1 MDGLI
6 KIKNHNGERAV
17 SARDLYNFLGA
28 SERFSNWIDRQFQYG
43 FIEGQD
49 YIGCKEFNTLANQE
63 LTDYVLT
70 LDCAKEISM
79 LQKSDK
85 GKQARQ
91 YFIECEKKLKNPY
104 HNISKLEALKL
115 AVAAE
120 EKVLQLQEQ
129 INKQAP
135 KINFLNR
142 ILDAEEKIDIGQ
154 AAKILELPFGR
165 NTLFKKLRE
174 KGVFF
179 KNRNEPRQEYVS
191 RGYFQLKEKM
201 VQTENR
207 EFMVIKVLVTQKGL
221 AYISSIFGLNT
232 EPKKQMAL
240 LN

>member
-1 MDGLI
+1 MENLANTQNTLSSVEVSLLTDKQHAHVMRDIRSIEVNLANPNLDSLWKPAFYNDAQNKKRPMYLLTKKGTLLLI
-6 KIKNHNGERAV
+6 SKYDDNIRLKV
-17 SARDLYNFLGA
+17 
-28 SERFSNWIDRQFQYG
+28 IDRWEELENKR
-43 FIEGQD
+43 IEVSRKD
-49 YIGCKEFNTLANQE
+49 LALMVIQSE
-63 LTDYVLT
+63 
-70 LDCAKEISM
+70 
-79 LQKSDK
+79 
-85 GKQARQ
+85 
-91 YFIECEKKLKNPY
+91 
-104 HNISKLEALKL
+104 
-115 AVAAE
+115 E
-120 EKVLQLQEQ
+120 EKERLQLQLD
-129 INKQAP
+129 KQAP

-179 KNRNEPRQEYVS
+179 KNRNEPRQEYVN

-221 AYISSIFGLNT
+221 AYISSIFGLNSQ
-232 EPKKQMAL
+232 PKKEMAL